1 MTKEYIELSDIK
13 SNHSATASV
22 ITIFGYLVLIAS
34 VLGFLAFMN
43 SDIFY
48 LFAGGIIASVLLI
61 GLGKIIN
68 LLYSINLKLGES
80 KTNVEKA
87 WLDTSVKQ

>member
-13 SNHSATASV
+13 SKESITAGV
-22 ITIFGYLVLIAS
+22 ITVFGYLVLVVSII
-34 VLGFLAFMN
+34 GFLAFMN

-48 LFAGGIIASVLLI
+48 VFIGGIIASVFLI
-61 GLGKIIN
+61 GLGKIID
-68 LLYSINLKLGES
+68 LLYSINLKLGET

-87 WLDTSVKQ
+87 GLDTSVKQ